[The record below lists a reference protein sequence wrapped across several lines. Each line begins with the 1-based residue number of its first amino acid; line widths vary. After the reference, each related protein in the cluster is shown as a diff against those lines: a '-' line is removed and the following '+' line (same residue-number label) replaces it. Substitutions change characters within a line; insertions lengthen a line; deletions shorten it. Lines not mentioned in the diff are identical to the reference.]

1 MVGLPPEAPEKAP
14 GGEPRAFKGGL
25 GRGEPVPSNS
35 RKRGPAQV
43 QGGTPED
50 AGGQQGVGFAGS
62 YCKDDNLRHV
72 WASRKP
78 CATAWTWTAS
88 APPIVPPG
96 EAPRGGLA
104 WSWWSDGFAGLG
116 RLAGS
121 RGGVGGSLLQIGLM
135 YIIIV
140 VFVRCGTQRAV
151 FISFA

>member
-62 YCKDDNLRHV
+62 GSWGRARPSSQ
-72 WASRKP
+72 ASRAARELK
-78 CATAWTWTAS
+78 AAVDAQ
-88 APPIVPPG
+88 AYF
-96 EAPRGGLA
+96 GGN
-104 WSWWSDGFAGLG
+104 
-116 RLAGS
+116 RLRNVRVKA
-121 RGGVGGSLLQIGLM
+121 QIEKLDA
-135 YIIIV
+135 
-140 VFVRCGTQRAV
+140 RTDC
-151 FISFA
+151 